1 MNKTYNSD
9 GTTVRVF
16 DGYSYE
22 YDKQNR
28 ISAIKQLD
36 ALGAEVDL
44 YSYEYDKLGQLVR
57 YNDNKVGKSYTYTY
71 DNNGNIT
78 EKAEYAYTT
87 GVLSEATDTITYSYD
102 NQWKDKLTR
111 VGDKTIAY
119 DNIGN
124 PTSYLGATLTW
135 QGRELTS
142 YSNDDYT
149 LNYEY
154 DENGMR
160 YRTTVLRTVI
170 DEETNEETLEETN
183 FEYVWADGKLVSL
196 IYTNEDASGTAK
208 YLYNEFDEPIG
219 IVYSDASGFTGTY
232 YYLKNAQGDITCVV
246 DGSGKKQ
253 ISFTYDAFG
262 EVTECYHATN
272 VTTFPGFVELM
283 VQKAVRLLTPFGYRG
298 YCYDTFTGLYY
309 LQSRYYDPNVGRFI
323 NADDTNYLNA
333 TGTVL
338 GCNLFAYCEND
349 PVNKVDPKGTL
360 SISANVAGFLLDVA
374 FTAIGSW
381 FKYSYDI
388 VGAGLSYY
396 AKKKGIKYFYQ
407 KLLYGVVPKVKG
419 LFSKGFTLI
428 RKAIWRVTGNISAN
442 AISTLFGKGINIITS
457 IFSRL
462 VRNNNLYTAF
472 YFIGRMLTLGS
483 LIALIL
489 DYVTDWNVYN
499 EVIKIW

>member
-1 MNKTYNSD
+1 MFAS
-9 GTTVRVF
+9 RP
-16 DGYSYE
+16 
-22 YDKQNR
+22 
-28 ISAIKQLD
+28 
-36 ALGAEVDL
+36 
-44 YSYEYDKLGQLVR
+44 LGQP
-57 YNDNKVGKSYTYTY
+57 K
-71 DNNGNIT
+71 
-78 EKAEYAYTT
+78 
-87 GVLSEATDTITYSYD
+87 
-102 NQWKDKLTR
+102 
-111 VGDKTIAY
+111 
-119 DNIGN
+119 
-124 PTSYLGATLTW
+124 SYLGATLTW
-135 QGRELTS
+135 EGRELTS

-349 PVNKVDPKGTL
+349 PVNKVDYTGTISL
-360 SISANVAGFLLDVA
+360 SKVFGATSVVSAILSALATITLLA
-374 FTAIGSW
+374 FRNTPWG
-381 FKYSYDI
+381 
-388 VGAGLSYY
+388 
-396 AKKKGIKYFYQ
+396 
-407 KLLYGVVPKVKG
+407 
-419 LFSKGFTLI
+419 
-428 RKAIWRVTGNISAN
+428 
-442 AISTLFGKGINIITS
+442 S
-457 IFSRL
+457 IFSAIIAAAGIAANVYSYFSAINSAKKYYGEKSTNYKNIRKY
-462 VRNNNLYTAF
+462 NNILLIINVAAII
-472 YFIGRMLTLGS
+472 IGEILGKYIIKKFRDS
-483 LIALIL
+483 IALALIGIRHITIIGL
-489 DYVTDWNVYN
+489 SFSAAELLTGKTLYYRNRVRR
-499 EVIKIW
+499 